1 MGILRSQRVLLVRS
15 DSVSAQEVR
24 VGLTLVE
31 TGSIDEHRSWGNGS
45 VVKVVKVFVMQAWVR
60 ARVRISKNSHKC

>member
-31 TGSIDEHRSWGNGS
+31 TGSIDEHMSRGNGS
-45 VVKVVKVFVMQAWVR
+45 VVKVFVMQAWVR
-60 ARVRISKNSHKC
+60 TRVRMSQEFA